1 VCRAIRTEQVPDA
14 EQKDVVVRSVEWTL
28 LEWVVPV
35 ATWLH
40 LEVGPIPQVTIALVA
55 LLVVGALIAAVW
67 VANGAARAAR
77 VPVVFAPRPR
87 PVPRDRWA
95 SAESARPMGGNGPR
109 APAVA
114 DIRIP
119 AV

>member
-1 VCRAIRTEQVPDA
+1 MQ
-14 EQKDVVVRSVEWTL
+14 SVEWTL

-40 LEVGPIPQVTIALVA
+40 LEVGPIPQLTIALVA
-55 LLVVGALIAAVW
+55 LLVVGALITAAW

-77 VPVVFAPRPR
+77 VPVLFAPQSLA
-87 PVPRDRWA
+87 VPRDRWA
-95 SAESARPMGGNGPR
+95 PADSARPMGGNGPR

>member
-1 VCRAIRTEQVPDA
+1 M
-14 EQKDVVVRSVEWTL
+14 RSVEWTL
-28 LEWVVPV
+28 LEWVVPLS
-35 ATWLH
+35 TWLH
-40 LEVGPIPQVTIALVA
+40 LEVGAILQVTIALVA

-77 VPVVFAPRPR
+77 VPNVFSPRPR
-87 PVPRDRWA
+87 PVPQDRWA
-95 SAESARPMGGNGPR
+95 PADSARPMGGNGPR